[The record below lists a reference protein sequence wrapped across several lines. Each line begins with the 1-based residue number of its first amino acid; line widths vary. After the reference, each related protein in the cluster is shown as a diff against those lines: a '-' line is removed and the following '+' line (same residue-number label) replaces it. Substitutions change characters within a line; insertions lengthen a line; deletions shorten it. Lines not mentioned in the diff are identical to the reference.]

1 RITANADGTIDPA
14 TADQTWA
21 ARTVPQMNDHTAPA
35 GTGNGRTATRVAS
48 DPGAFQK
55 ARAEKMAIDARRAAR
70 AGGAPRPAHRPREGR
85 AVAVRVRAHVAGPLA
100 SVAGAYRRRASTAVV
115 GHWGGGAAG

>member
-1 RITANADGTIDPA
+1 
-14 TADQTWA
+14 
-21 ARTVPQMNDHTAPA
+21 PQMNDHTAPA

-100 SVAGAYRRRASTAVV
+100 SVAGAYRRAARLGRGRGRGV
-115 GHWGGGAAG
+115 GPVGGPHGGRPPVAPNAAALHESGR